1 MIINTVSLTLYAA
14 EQWGYMASDDDQSLS
29 QRFRQSPLEHE
40 IQHFVHMSCEAGTES
55 CCQHRNALEDG
66 FLVRRILLAAKGPA
80 VKSASTDDGVW
91 TRASITDPR

>member
-40 IQHFVHMSCEAGTES
+40 IQHFVHMSCEAGAES

-66 FLVRRILLAAKGPA
+66 FLVRRILLAAKGQP
-80 VKSASTDDGVW
+80 
-91 TRASITDPR
+91 